1 MTVDVALDGDD
12 ALDRLAV
19 SGYDVVVLDR
29 DLPGVHGDDIC
40 RALAAER
47 SASRILMLTAARSV
61 RDRVEGLGLGADDY
75 LPKPFDFTELVARI
89 QALARRPGAPAPAGL
104 GYRDLSMDPELRIV
118 TRAGRRLAL
127 TPKEL
132 AVLECLLN
140 ADGRPVP
147 AEDLLRRV
155 WDGTGRPVH
164 HHRQDHHRPP
174 ARQARGPAGDRD
186 RPRERL
192 PDRRTV
198 MHRAF
203 CPWPRPPR
211 RTARLRLTALY
222 GALFLACGAVLLV
235 VTYVLVERAIDPV
248 NVNRVIDLKMPF
260 ALSLTGRGRS
270 SAGQLTPLE
279 VTLAK
284 AIAGADLG
292 QVLIQAPIALAI
304 VTVLAVALGWVVAG
318 RILRPL
324 STITAAAR
332 RISASN
338 LNERLGLRGPDDELK
353 ALGDTLDDLFTRLE
367 TSFQAQRHFVANA
380 SHELRTPL
388 TRERTMLQVALDDP
402 GTTAETWR
410 ETARD
415 VLASNAE
422 QEGLIEAL
430 LALATSEGGLDRR
443 EPVDLAAVTG
453 EVLLARRD
461 EADRLGLHIETDTQ
475 PAVFSGDSLL
485 AERLVAN
492 LIDNAVRHN
501 VADGMVEVTTGSKNG
516 CAVLSVASTGP
527 VIPPDEV
534 ARLFEPFQRLHPRG
548 TRTGTSNDAQ
558 NGHGLGLSIVRAIA
572 TAHGAAVGARALPG
586 GGLAI
591 DVTFPGQPNSASAP
605 R

>member
-1 MTVDVALDGDD
+1 M
-12 ALDRLAV
+12 
-19 SGYDVVVLDR
+19 
-29 DLPGVHGDDIC
+29 H
-40 RALAAER
+40 
-47 SASRILMLTAARSV
+47 SA
-61 RDRVEGLGLGADDY
+61 
-75 LPKPFDFTELVARI
+75 F
-89 QALARRPGAPAPAGL
+89 
-104 GYRDLSMDPELRIV
+104 
-118 TRAGRRLAL
+118 
-127 TPKEL
+127 
-132 AVLECLLN
+132 
-140 ADGRPVP
+140 
-147 AEDLLRRV
+147 
-155 WDGTGRPVH
+155 H
-164 HHRQDHHRPP
+164 
-174 ARQARGPAGDRD
+174 
-186 RPRERL
+186 
-192 PDRRTV
+192 
-198 MHRAF
+198 
-203 CPWPRPPR
+203 PWPRLPR

-410 ETARD
+410 EVARD

-430 LALATSEGGLDRR
+430 LALATSEGGLDCRD
-443 EPVDLAAVTG
+443 PVDLAAVTG
-453 EVLLARRD
+453 EMLLARRC
-461 EADRLGLHIETDTQ
+461 EAGRLGLHVEADTR
-475 PAVFSGDSLL
+475 PAVFGGDSLL

-492 LIDNAVRHN
+492 LIDNAIRHN
-501 VADGMVEVTTGSKNG
+501 VADGMVEVTTRSRNG
-516 CAVLSVASTGP
+516 CAILSVASTGP
-527 VIPPDEV
+527 VIPAAEV

-548 TRTGTSNDAQ
+548 TRTGTGNDAR

-572 TAHGAAVGARALPG
+572 TAHGAAVEARALPG

>member
-1 MTVDVALDGDD
+1 MG
-12 ALDRLAV
+12 
-19 SGYDVVVLDR
+19 
-29 DLPGVHGDDIC
+29 
-40 RALAAER
+40 
-47 SASRILMLTAARSV
+47 
-61 RDRVEGLGLGADDY
+61 
-75 LPKPFDFTELVARI
+75 
-89 QALARRPGAPAPAGL
+89 
-104 GYRDLSMDPELRIV
+104 
-118 TRAGRRLAL
+118 
-127 TPKEL
+127 
-132 AVLECLLN
+132 
-140 ADGRPVP
+140 
-147 AEDLLRRV
+147 
-155 WDGTGRPVH
+155 
-164 HHRQDHHRPP
+164 
-174 ARQARGPAGDRD
+174 
-186 RPRERL
+186 
-192 PDRRTV
+192 
-198 MHRAF
+198 RAF
-203 CPWPRPPR
+203 RPWPRPPR

-248 NVNRVIDLKMPF
+248 NVKRVIDLKMPF

-410 ETARD
+410 EVARN

-430 LALATSEGGLDRR
+430 LALATSEGGLDCRD
-443 EPVDLAAVTG
+443 PVDLAAVTG
-453 EVLLARRD
+453 EVLLARRH
-461 EADRLGLHIETDTQ
+461 EAGRLGLHVEADTR
-475 PAVFSGDSLL
+475 PAVFGGDSLL

-501 VADGMVEVTTGSKNG
+501 VADGMVEVTTGSRNG

-527 VIPPDEV
+527 VIPPAEV

-548 TRTGTSNDAQ
+548 TRAGTSNDPQ
-558 NGHGLGLSIVRAIA
+558 NGHGHGLGLSIVRAIA

-591 DVTFPGQPNSASAP
+591 DVTFPGPPNSASGP

>member
-1 MTVDVALDGDD
+1 
-12 ALDRLAV
+12 
-19 SGYDVVVLDR
+19 
-29 DLPGVHGDDIC
+29 
-40 RALAAER
+40 
-47 SASRILMLTAARSV
+47 
-61 RDRVEGLGLGADDY
+61 
-75 LPKPFDFTELVARI
+75 
-89 QALARRPGAPAPAGL
+89 
-104 GYRDLSMDPELRIV
+104 
-118 TRAGRRLAL
+118 
-127 TPKEL
+127 
-132 AVLECLLN
+132 
-140 ADGRPVP
+140 
-147 AEDLLRRV
+147 
-155 WDGTGRPVH
+155 
-164 HHRQDHHRPP
+164 
-174 ARQARGPAGDRD
+174 
-186 RPRERL
+186 
-192 PDRRTV
+192 

-410 ETARD
+410 EVARD

-430 LALATSEGGLDRR
+430 LALATSEGGLDCRD
-443 EPVDLAAVTG
+443 PVDLAAVTG
-453 EVLLARRD
+453 EVLLARRH
-461 EADRLGLHIETDTQ
+461 EAGRLGLHVEADTR
-475 PAVFSGDSLL
+475 PAVFGGDSLL